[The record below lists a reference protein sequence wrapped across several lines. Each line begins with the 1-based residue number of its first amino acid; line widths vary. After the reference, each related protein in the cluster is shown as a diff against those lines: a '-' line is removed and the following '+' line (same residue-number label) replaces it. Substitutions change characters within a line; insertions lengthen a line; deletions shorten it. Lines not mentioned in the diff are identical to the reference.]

1 MAGMNKTRTLLFGSL
16 VAGAMLV
23 GIVLGATVLA
33 KSSFGPTIA
42 NAATAT
48 PSPAFKSN
56 EDATHEK
63 GETAAQE
70 AAENSGQ
77 RPFAG
82 GGLNGHSNEDPTHE
96 KGESAAREAAENAA
110 KPATA
115 TP

>member
-1 MAGMNKTRTLLFGSL
+1 MNKTRTLLFGSL

-48 PSPAFKSN
+48 PTPAFKSN

-77 RPFAG
+77 RPFGG
-82 GGLNGHSNEDPTHE
+82 GGLNGHPNEDPTHE
-96 KGESAAREAAENAA
+96 KGETAAREAAENAA
-110 KPATA
+110 IKA
-115 TP
+115 TPTP